1 MTTVLKDTKLRLSPN
16 QHQADQL
23 WQMFDNSRFVWYQ
36 ILAMTKERYRNN
48 PGSRFGNEYGMNYLL
63 RPLKQEYLFLK
74 KVKSD
79 DLGTSYQL
87 RFAILTFWGDQEG
100 VICKTRQAINMI
112 VANLSRL
119 RLISLSNILKKT
131 NTNKNHL
138 QKLIIFDKVTNCV
151 IRELIRGVI
160 F

>member
-23 WQMFDNSRFVWYQ
+23 WQMFDNSRFVWHQ
-36 ILAMTKERYRNN
+36 ILAMAKERYRNN

-63 RPLKQEYLFLK
+63 RPLK

-138 QKLIIFDKVTNCV
+138 RKLIIFDKVTNCV